1 MRGSGVLYRRGDNHR
16 RVEQALANE
25 QERAQVPTT
34 TGDYYQVLG
43 VERSASQEEI
53 QRAYRKLARKFHP
66 DVNKDADAEETFKQI
81 NLAYEV
87 LSDPKKRVRY
97 DRFGDAWRQVP
108 EDYDPDAAGGFQGGF
123 QGGFPGGFRGGDGP
137 SDRRVYVDGFDDF
150 DGAGGVNLDDLLGGF
165 FGGGRTGRFG
175 SPGSQFGDPVPMAG
189 MDTEAEIELS
199 VEDAYTGGRRTIS
212 LQTPSGARSFEVNI
226 PAGVIDGQRIRLAGQ
241 GGDGFGGGPR
251 GDLYLAVRLAAHPRY
266 RVDGRDVTLEL
277 PVAPWEAALG
287 ATVPIDTP
295 GGRVEIKVPAGS
307 PSGRRLRLRGR
318 GMPNP
323 RGGAGNLYAEVK
335 ITVPKRLTD
344 TERELWQRL
353 AEASTFNP
361 R

>member
-1 MRGSGVLYRRGDNHR
+1 M
-16 RVEQALANE
+16 A
-25 QERAQVPTT
+25 TT
-34 TGDYYQVLG
+34 TGDYYQGLG
-43 VERSASQEEI
+43 VERSAGQEEI
-53 QRAYRKLARKFHP
+53 QRAYRKLARRFHP
-66 DVNKDADAEETFKQI
+66 DVNKDADAEERFKQI

-108 EDYDPDAAGGFQGGF
+108 EDYDPDAAGPFPPPDPAAGG
-123 QGGFPGGFRGGDGP
+123 
-137 SDRRVYVDGFDDF
+137 RRVYMDGI
-150 DGAGGVNLDDLLGGF
+150 NLEDLFGGF
-165 FGGGRTGRFG
+165 FGGDRAGGFG
-175 SPGSQFGDPVPMAG
+175 GPVPMAG

-199 VEDAYTGGRRTIS
+199 VEDAYTGGRRTIG
-212 LQTPSGARSFEVNI
+212 LQTPSGARSVDVNI
-226 PAGVIDGQRIRLAGQ
+226 PAGVTDGQRIRLAGQ

-266 RVDGRDVTLEL
+266 RVEGRDITVEL
-277 PVAPWEAALG
+277 PVTPWEAALG
-287 ATVPIDTP
+287 ATVPIETL

-307 PSGRRLRLRGR
+307 SSGRRLRLRGR

-323 RGGAGNLYAEVK
+323 RGGAGDLYAEVK

-353 AEASTFNP
+353 ADASTFNP

>member
-1 MRGSGVLYRRGDNHR
+1 M
-16 RVEQALANE
+16 A
-25 QERAQVPTT
+25 TK

-43 VERSASQEEI
+43 VERSAGQEEI
-53 QRAYRKLARKFHP
+53 QRAYRKLARRFHP
-66 DVNKDADAEETFKQI
+66 DVNKDADAEDTFKQI

-108 EDYDPDAAGGFQGGF
+108 EDYDPDATSPFPPPDSAAGG
-123 QGGFPGGFRGGDGP
+123 
-137 SDRRVYVDGFDDF
+137 RRVYLDGI
-150 DGAGGVNLDDLLGGF
+150 NLEDLFGGF
-165 FGGGRTGRFG
+165 FGADRAGGFG
-175 SPGSQFGDPVPMAG
+175 AQVPMAG

-212 LQTPSGARSFEVNI
+212 LQTPSGVRSFEVNI
-226 PAGVIDGQRIRLAGQ
+226 PAGVTDGQRIRLAGQ

-266 RVDGRDVTLEL
+266 RVDGRDVTVDL
-277 PVAPWEAALG
+277 PVTPWEAALG

-307 PSGRRLRLRGR
+307 SSGRRLRLRGR

-323 RGGAGNLYAEVK
+323 RGSAGNLYAEVK

-353 AEASTFNP
+353 ADASTFNP

>member
-1 MRGSGVLYRRGDNHR
+1 VATTTG
-16 RVEQALANE
+16 
-25 QERAQVPTT
+25 T

-53 QRAYRKLARKFHP
+53 QRAYRKLARRFHP
-66 DVNKDADAEETFKQI
+66 DVNKDGDAEETFKQI

-108 EDYDPDAAGGFQGGF
+108 EDYDPDAAGPFPPPDPAAGG
-123 QGGFPGGFRGGDGP
+123 
-137 SDRRVYVDGFDDF
+137 RRVYVDGI
-150 DGAGGVNLDDLLGGF
+150 NLEDLFGGF
-165 FGGGRTGRFG
+165 FGGHTGR
-175 SPGSQFGDPVPMAG
+175 FGDPVPMAG
-189 MDTEAEIELS
+189 MDTEAGIELS

-212 LQTPSGARSFEVNI
+212 LQTPSGPRSFEVNI
-226 PAGVIDGQRIRLAGQ
+226 PAGVTDGQRIRLAGQ

-266 RVDGRDVTLEL
+266 RVDGRDVTVEL
-277 PVAPWEAALG
+277 PVTAWEAALG
-287 ATVPIDTP
+287 ATVPIETP

-307 PSGRRLRLRGR
+307 SSGRRLRLRGR

-323 RGGAGNLYAEVK
+323 RGGAGDLYAEVK

-344 TERELWQRL
+344 TERELWQQL
-353 AEASTFNP
+353 ADASTFNP